1 MIVRTNTEKL
11 TSIPSELYE
20 NRKLIARLAYND
32 FKTKYAGSVFGVFWA
47 FLQPVVTVLVFWF
60 IFEHGL
66 PAAAVQRVADVPVP
80 FLLFLVA
87 GFVPW
92 FFFSEAISGGANAMI
107 SYNYLVKKVVFN
119 ISILPVV
126 KVTASLFVHIFF
138 MGFMLFL
145 YMVMGQAIGV
155 YAIQVVYYSVA
166 LYLLVLGVS
175 FITASVVVFFRDLS
189 AIITIGLQ
197 IWMWVTPI
205 MWNLEATIYNPVILF
220 ILKLNPL
227 FYIVSGYRDAMLGN
241 RWFWERPL
249 LTLYFW
255 LFTVL
260 VGLLGLRIFTKSKGY
275 FADVL

>member
-1 MIVRTNTEKL
+1 MNVRTSSEKL
-11 TSIPSELYE
+11 GSIPKELYE

-66 PAAAVQRVADVPVP
+66 PAAAEQKVSGVEVP

-92 FFFSEAISGGANAMI
+92 FFFAEALSGGTSAMI

-126 KVTASLFVHIFF
+126 KVTASLFVHVFF

-145 YMVMGQAIGV
+145 FVALDMPIGIHS
-155 YAIQVVYYSVA
+155 IQILYYSIG

-175 FITASVVVFFRDLS
+175 YITASIVVFFKDLS

-205 MWNLEATIYNPVILF
+205 MWNLEANIHNPTLLF
-220 ILKLNPL
+220 VLKLNPV
-227 FYIVSGYRDAMLGN
+227 FYIVSGYRDAMLG
-241 RWFWERPL
+241 RVWFWERPL

-255 LFTVL
+255 LFTIL
-260 VGLLGLRIFTKSKGY
+260 VGFLGLRTFTKSKGY